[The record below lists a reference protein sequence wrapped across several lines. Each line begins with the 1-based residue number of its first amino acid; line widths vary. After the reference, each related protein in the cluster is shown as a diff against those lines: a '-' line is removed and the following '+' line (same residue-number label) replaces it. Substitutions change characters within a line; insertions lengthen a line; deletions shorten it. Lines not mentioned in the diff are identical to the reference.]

1 MTEQELNR
9 RRLHNLLRHI
19 SNVQREA
26 ILLSERL
33 MDNGEFGFSKQL
45 LARSLQH
52 DASKFFGIEWEYL
65 HGDVK
70 EDQPETFLLAAKQHV
85 DTNQHH
91 PEYWQDIQH
100 MPRIC
105 IAEMVCDWKSRSD
118 EFGND
123 IRDWIKEQAT
133 KKYGFSLHGV
143 VYKTI
148 KEFVDILLD
157 PPFKG

>member
-1 MTEQELNR
+1 MTEQELQR
-9 RRLHNLLRHI
+9 RRLHNLLRHVG
-19 SNVQREA
+19 NVQREA
-26 ILLSERL
+26 VLLAERL
-33 MDNGEFGFSKQL
+33 QDNGEFDFAKQL

-52 DASKFFGIEWEYL
+52 DGSKFFGIEWEHL
-65 HGDVK
+65 HGDIK
-70 EDQPETFLLAAKQHV
+70 EKKPEVFLLAAQQHTQ
-85 DTNQHH
+85 TNPHH
-91 PEYWQDIQH
+91 PEYWQEIQN

-123 IRDWIKEQAT
+123 IRDWIKERGSKQY
-133 KKYGFSLHGV
+133 KFSLQGS